1 MKLCELQPFSSSS
14 RDEERQFLKS
24 LPIQTLKIESHVLWA
39 SGLVENCSDYVDIR
53 YSKLKKFQL
62 TTLLWVNESRYD
74 LSLKYLSRGNILRED
89 KNK

>member
-14 RDEERQFLKS
+14 RDEEREFLKS

-39 SGLVENCSDYVDIR
+39 SGLVENCSDYADIR

-62 TTLLWVNESRYD
+62 TALLCVNESRYD
-74 LSLKYLSRGNILRED
+74 LLFKFLSHGNTPRED